1 MKLKV
6 KSLKKAWKIVDLIV
20 PIYNKDEEASSKAG
34 YPIYTNDFGEQISD
48 LGNRIEINTGRKML
62 IIWISQ
68 KTMSKKQIKHCL
80 KKEILRLSEM
90 QASEEL
96 PFKERCQASNQILD
110 IASCLLR
117 RDAKHYDN

>member
-68 KTMSKKQIKHCL
+68 KTLFEKRNIT
-80 KKEILRLSEM
+80 
-90 QASEEL
+90 
-96 PFKERCQASNQILD
+96 PFRNAGF
-110 IASCLLR
+110 
-117 RDAKHYDN
+117 